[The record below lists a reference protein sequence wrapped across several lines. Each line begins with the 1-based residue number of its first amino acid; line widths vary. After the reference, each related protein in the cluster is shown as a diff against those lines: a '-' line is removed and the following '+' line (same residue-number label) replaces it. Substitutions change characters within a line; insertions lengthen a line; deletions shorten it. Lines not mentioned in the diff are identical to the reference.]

1 MDEARYKDKMPA
13 VSVIIPIYNTSRYL
27 RSALDS
33 VLGQSFHDI
42 EIVCVE
48 DGSEDNSR
56 EILLEYAAKD
66 ERIVTILVDSN
77 RGLCQSRKTGI
88 LHSTGEYVMFLD
100 SDDEYLPRT
109 CARAYEE
116 MISIG
121 SDILQ
126 LGIKTITERNV
137 PESARNGV
145 EAYINS
151 EDQVIKDSDLLKAC
165 FMEHRFGPQVVNKV
179 YRGEIIRRAA
189 KEIDPGHISYAED
202 WYLFCITAYYSRS
215 FASISEPLYVY
226 RLGSGMSTGSFNTLS
241 RFEKILEEKQVSDA
255 IGRFLGKE
263 ENAGRYDEVAAWI
276 TAHFIEESVN
286 VWIRD
291 VQETDFGIEAFK
303 KLLDTYGEDALLSYA
318 DRASDEL
325 KREVAVLENENAKL
339 NEELKRLRETTETLR
354 NEIEGIKSS
363 KAYKVGLLLASPVRS
378 IRDAK
383 KRRGYE

>member
-1 MDEARYKDKMPA
+1 MDEVRYKDKTPA

-77 RGLCQSRKTGI
+77 QGLCQSRKTGI
-88 LHSTGEYVMFLD
+88 LHSSGEYVMFLD
-100 SDDEYLPRT
+100 SDDEYLPGT
-109 CARAYEE
+109 CARVYEE
-116 MISIG
+116 IVSIG
-121 SDILQ
+121 SDMLQ
-126 LGIKTITERNV
+126 FGAKTVTEGNV
-137 PESARNGV
+137 PESMRNGI
-145 EAYINS
+145 EDYFNS
-151 EDQVIKDSDLLKAC
+151 ESQVIKDSDLLKAC
-165 FMEHRFGPQVVNKV
+165 FIEHRFGPQVVNKL
-179 YRGEIIRRAA
+179 YRGEVIRRAA
-189 KEIDPGHISYAED
+189 KEMDPGHISYAED

-215 FASISEPLYVY
+215 FASISEPFYVY
-226 RLGSGMSTGSFNTLS
+226 RLGSGMSTGKFNTLS

-276 TAHFIEESVN
+276 AAHFIDESVRA
-286 VWIRD
+286 WIRD
-291 VQETDFGIEAFK
+291 VQGTDFGIEAFK

-318 DRASDEL
+318 DRAADGL
-325 KREVAVLENENAKL
+325 KCDAAALKNENAKL

-363 KAYKVGLLLASPVRS
+363 KAYKAGMMLAAPVRKLRS
-378 IRDAK
+378 K
-383 KRRGYE
+383 KK